1 MSVLKMSHKERQRV
15 EVFARVKRRE
25 LTLTRA
31 AELIGLGY
39 RQALRSYAR
48 YQQLGDRGVVH
59 RGRGK
64 ASNHR
69 SAPVNRQRV
78 LALYAK
84 KYGDFGPT
92 LAAEYLVHED
102 KLRVSVTTLRRWLI
116 AAQLWKPKPLRSPH
130 RKWRERKANFGEL
143 VQIDGSRHAWLEGRG
158 PQWTLMVM
166 IDDATNWTYARFYE
180 SESLESAMRVFQ
192 GYVEWYGLPRSL
204 YSDRHGIYVTTRDAT
219 VDEALANTAPPTQFA
234 RAMKTLGVQLI
245 LANSP
250 QAKGRVERRH
260 QVFQDRLVKALRLK
274 KITTME
280 AANAFLDSAFL
291 ADLNERFHET
301 ARSPADVHRDVPRHL
316 PLVHVLCVQEER
328 VVQNDWT
335 VSWCNRILQVSERHQ
350 KLTLAK
356 KKVMVSQLLDGTLRL
371 TYRGQELSWQEL
383 PARPPRIVRPPANQ
397 PKLKPT
403 RKPSTPAAD
412 HPWRNGK

>member
-15 EVFARVKRRE
+15 EVFARVARGE
-25 LTLTRA
+25 LTLTKA

-48 YQQLGDRGVVH
+48 YQQLGDQGVVH
-59 RGRGK
+59 RGRGR

-78 LALYAK
+78 LALHAK

-92 LAAEYLVHED
+92 LAAEYLAQED
-102 KLRVSVTTLRRWLI
+102 GLRVSVSTLRRWLI
-116 AAQLWKPKPLRSPH
+116 APDLWNPKPLRSPH
-130 RKWRERKANFGEL
+130 RKWRERKANFGER

-166 IDDATNWTYARFYE
+166 IDDATNWTYARFSE

-192 GYVEWYGLPRSL
+192 GSVESYGWPRSL
-204 YSDRHGIYVTTRDAT
+204 YSDRHGIYVTTRGAT

-234 RAMKTLGVQLI
+234 RAMQTLEVQLI

-260 QVFQDRLVKALRLK
+260 PVFQDRLVKALRLK
-274 KITTME
+274 KITTTE
-280 AANAFLDSAFL
+280 AANAFLDKAFRS
-291 ADLNERFHET
+291 DLNERFHET
-301 ARSPADVHRDVPRHL
+301 ARSPADVHRDAPRHL

-335 VSWCNRILQVSERHQ
+335 VSCCNRILQVSERHQ
-350 KLTLAK
+350 RLTLAK
-356 KKVMVSQLLDGTLRL
+356 QKIMVSQLLDGTLRL

-383 PARPPRIVRPPANQ
+383 PARPPRVTRPLATKPA
-397 PKLKPT
+397 
-403 RKPSTPAAD
+403 RKPSPPAAD
-412 HPWRNGK
+412 HPWRNGQ

>member
-15 EVFARVKRRE
+15 EVFARVARRE

-48 YQQLGDRGVVH
+48 YQQLGDRGLVH

-64 ASNHR
+64 ASNHK
-69 SAPVNRQRV
+69 SVPVNRKRV

-92 LAAEYLVHED
+92 LAAEYLVREEG
-102 KLRVSVTTLRRWLI
+102 LRVSVTTLRRWLI
-116 AAQLWKPKPLRSPH
+116 AAQLWQPKPLRSPH
-130 RKWRERKANFGEL
+130 RKWRERRANFGEL
-143 VQIDGSRHAWLEGRG
+143 VQIDGSRHAWLEDRG
-158 PQWTLMVM
+158 PQLTLMVM
-166 IDDATNWTYARFYE
+166 IDDATNWTYARFFE
-180 SESLESAMRVFQ
+180 SESLESVLRVFQ
-192 GYVEWYGLPRSL
+192 GYVESYGLPRSL
-204 YSDRHGIYVTTRDAT
+204 YSDRHAIYVTTRDAT
-219 VDEALANTAPPTQFA
+219 VDEALADTPPPTQFA
-234 RAMKTLGVQLI
+234 RAMQTLGVQLI

-260 QVFQDRLVKALRLK
+260 QVFQDRLVKALRLQ
-274 KITTME
+274 KITTLE
-280 AANAFLDSAFL
+280 AANAFLDKAFL

-316 PLVHVLCVQEER
+316 PLVYVLCVQEER

-356 KKVMVSQLLDGTLRL
+356 KKIMVSQLLDGTLRL

-383 PARPPRIVRPPANQ
+383 PARPPRVTRPLAT
-397 PKLKPT
+397 KPT
-403 RKPSTPAAD
+403 PESKSQPSPPAAD

>member
-15 EVFARVKRRE
+15 EVWARVARGE

-31 AELIGLGY
+31 AEWIGLGY
-39 RQALRSYAR
+39 RQALRSYDR

-59 RGRGK
+59 RARGR

-69 SAPVNRQRV
+69 SAPVNRKRV

-92 LAAEYLVHED
+92 LAAEYLVREEG
-102 KLRVSVTTLRRWLI
+102 LRVSVTTLRRWLI

-130 RKWRERKANFGEL
+130 RQWRERKANFGEL

-158 PQWTLMVM
+158 PQLTLMVM
-166 IDDATNWTYARFYE
+166 IDDATNWTYARFFE
-180 SESLESAMRVFQ
+180 SESLESVLRVFQ
-192 GYVEWYGLPRSL
+192 GYVESYGLPRSL

-219 VDEALANTAPPTQFA
+219 VDEALANTAPPTQSA
-234 RAMKTLGVQLI
+234 RAMQTLGVQLI

-274 KITTME
+274 KISTLE
-280 AANAFLDSAFL
+280 SANAFLDSGFL

-301 ARSPADVHRDVPRHL
+301 ARSPADVHRTVPRL
-316 PLVHVLCVQEER
+316 PWCVHHESRYAVGSAGVGGCVFSR
-328 VVQNDWT
+328 D
-335 VSWCNRILQVSERHQ
+335 Q
-350 KLTLAK
+350 KCGQAEGSLFSRARRW
-356 KKVMVSQLLDGTLRL
+356 LRL
-371 TYRGQELSWQEL
+371 FVPNSRQRMPGPFRRQRMTLLQADS
-383 PARPPRIVRPPANQ
+383 ARPRPICQ
-397 PKLKPT
+397 PF
-403 RKPSTPAAD
+403 STSV
-412 HPWRNGK
+412 G